1 MRHSGTELLL
11 MNDRIP
17 PDGLLLSS
25 DQIENETELI
35 PLITAEDEEQMN
47 AEQTPP
53 ELPIL
58 PLRNTVLFPGVVIP
72 ITVGRDRSIRLIQEV
87 YRGNKTLGV
96 ASQKDSTIEDP
107 RPERARYCA
116 TAGWAAR
123 AESAPRSF
131 APRPRL

>member
-1 MRHSGTELLL
+1 

-25 DQIENETELI
+25 EQIENETELI

-47 AEQTPP
+47 AEPTAP

-72 ITVGRDRSIRLIQEV
+72 IPVGRDRSIRLIQEV

-107 RPERARYCA
+107 RPEDLNR
-116 TAGWAAR
+116 
-123 AESAPRSF
+123 
-131 APRPRL
+131 